1 MYRVKKE
8 IPNEELAKKFQFLL
22 FENFDGCREFYI
34 QGKERKL
41 VTKVCS
47 SRRFW

>member
-34 QGKERKL
+34 QGKQ
-41 VTKVCS
+41 
-47 SRRFW
+47 RFVVAEDFGKGLY